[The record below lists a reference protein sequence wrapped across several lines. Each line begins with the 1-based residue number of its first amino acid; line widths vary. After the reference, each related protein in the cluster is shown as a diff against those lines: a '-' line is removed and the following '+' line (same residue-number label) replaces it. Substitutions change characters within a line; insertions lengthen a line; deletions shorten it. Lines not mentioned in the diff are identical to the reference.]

1 MLFEDEQSPGKLES
15 YGGYVF
21 PVSCGLFFLKGR
33 FGQWADAPHPLLPP
47 PTTFSLS
54 VLSPTIQIDFIYR
67 L

>member
-21 PVSCGLFFLKGR
+21 PVSCGLLFLKGR
-33 FGQWADAPHPLLPP
+33 FGQWVDAPHPLLPP
-47 PTTFSLS
+47 PFSLS